1 MDNRQEKRQQF
12 QSEKSSGKWYASAI
26 AVTVAAAIAAYAFW
40 GAAPENTGGSQTY
53 NVGAK
58 VNYAGKIVSMAYLPA
73 VTSQNGKVELP
84 LAEIKEKGLIRT
96 EFKDGKQ
103 RLPLMAYVAPSGRV
117 VSAVSVCEP
126 CNGTSFTIKN
136 NQVACD
142 TCDTRWD
149 LETLK
154 GLAGGCQSYP
164 PDLLNYEVSGDKL
177 LLNAQD
183 LSNWKP
189 RI

>member
-12 QSEKSSGKWYASAI
+12 QSEKSSGKWYAGAVAATVVAAI
-26 AVTVAAAIAAYAFW
+26 AVYVFL
-40 GAAPENTGGSQTY
+40 GSAPKGTEAVHSY
-53 NVGAK
+53 NIGTK
-58 VNYAGKIVSMAYLPA
+58 VNYSGKIVSMAPIPTLEA
-73 VTSQNGKVELP
+73 ENGKVELP
-84 LAEIKEKGLIRT
+84 LAVIKEKGLIRA
-96 EFKDGKQ
+96 EFKDGKKTV
-103 RLPLMAYVAPSGRV
+103 PVMAYVAPSGRV
-117 VSAVSVCEP
+117 ISAVSVCEP
-126 CNGTSFTIKN
+126 CDGTHFTIKN
-136 NQVACD
+136 TQVACD

-154 GLAGGCQSYP
+154 GMAGGCQSYP
-164 PDLLNYEVSGDKL
+164 PDALTYEVSGDKL